1 MERNLELAFFPFSG
15 PRLPTNNRAPQLP
28 TDQWAK
34 NRQLIEDLYIH
45 QHKTLHEVVST
56 MKREH
61 NFYATY
67 DVFRP
72 YGDSLAD

>member
-1 MERNLELAFFPFSG
+1 MERNLELVFLPLSS
-15 PRLPTNNRAPQLP
+15 PQLPTNNRAPQLP
-28 TDQWAK
+28 ADQWAK

-61 NFYATY
+61 NFHATY
-67 DVFRP
+67 DGLRP
-72 YGDSLAD
+72 YGDSLTD